1 MAIVNN
7 LNGLVEGV
15 NTYWVEELGGALAVL
30 MPRAG
35 SGLTQDT
42 AAGSR
47 ESLQAAFPQSP
58 NGAYWIMDPMTG
70 TAELSTVEFG

>member
-7 LNGLVEGV
+7 LNGLVEGL
-15 NTYWVEELGGALAVL
+15 NTYWVEELGGAVAVL
-30 MPRAG
+30 MPREG

-42 AAGSR
+42 AASSR
-47 ESLQAAFPQSP
+47 EALQAEFPQSP